1 MLITGFCVNDVF
13 AEDEI
18 SLKLE
23 LNQNQY
29 VITDSIILKI
39 TPERFVP
46 NTGFEIETIGE
57 DGFIHH
63 QYIQA
68 NEISKDQE
76 IRITLLTD
84 VVWYAVEYHNATP
97 TIQRI
102 DAPSQKYT
110 VNVYYG
116 YESLNFGKNSITFDY
131 NKNSSVV
138 DFMIKNYAPD
148 KLDLGIMANIQKPI
162 IANLNCEK
170 IGTCKITILS
180 VYTSDGREIKPHGLM
195 DEYDVDGRVTV
206 SFYDDKKHA
215 QEYYDNIKLTS
226 DPDQSSI
233 HENFHCTP
241 SDVLLVCNYDNL
253 LVEFK
258 GRLVWSQEGS
268 HESILKKI
276 SSIGLPPS
284 DTQTIEDKHPS
295 TSINTKSTKQVSL
308 SDIEIA
314 SFVDQS
320 KNPQHYIDR
329 YNNEPKYKEWFDE
342 NYPQYISI
350 YEAVGLPEPFLP
362 MTNPTPIDPC
372 TTSSG
377 MSDAS
382 TYECQKANAYSK
394 LYTNN
399 KQPSGY
405 LALQDQESKNQRS
418 ESMCARG
425 MELVGDTCQLIETK
439 IKESEG
445 GGCLIAT
452 ATYGSELAPQVQL
465 LRELRDNQLLN
476 TESGTSFMNTFN
488 DFYYSFSPTI
498 ADYERENPYF
508 KETVKIVITPMISSL
523 SILNYVDIDSEV
535 SVLGYGISLILLNVG
550 MYFVAPVVVIHT
562 IRKKF

>member
-342 NYPQYISI
+342 NYPQYSSI
-350 YEAVGLPEPFLP
+350 YQAVGLEEPTVSETTSTITEEKTCPKGEEWIESAGICMTPEPEEIVEP
-362 MTNPTPIDPC
+362 
-372 TTSSG
+372 
-377 MSDAS
+377 
-382 TYECQKANAYSK
+382 Q
-394 LYTNN
+394 
-399 KQPSGY
+399 
-405 LALQDQESKNQRS
+405 
-418 ESMCARG
+418 
-425 MELVGDTCQLIETK
+425 
-439 IKESEG
+439 KESSG

-488 DFYYSFSPTI
+488 DFYYSFSTTI